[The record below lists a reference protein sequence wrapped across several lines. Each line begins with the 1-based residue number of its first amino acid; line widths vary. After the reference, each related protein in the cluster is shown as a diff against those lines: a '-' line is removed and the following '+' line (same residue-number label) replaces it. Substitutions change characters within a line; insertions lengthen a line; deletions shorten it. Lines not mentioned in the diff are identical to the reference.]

1 MSMGIVLSTTVS
13 HTEHEDANNNTR
25 PEHRHLQLRSSGEAH
40 TAGKD
45 RTSATVTGSV
55 RLRGRRSL
63 TRQRYARAARSRIQ
77 TPANTQGGGYDGA
90 VER

>member
-1 MSMGIVLSTTVS
+1 MGIVLSTTVS

-45 RTSATVTGSV
+45 RTSATVTGRV

-63 TRQRYARAARSRIQ
+63 TRQRNARAARSRIQ